1 MSDRLPENLKTKIT
15 QRLAFYEDLG
25 LGPFYRERS
34 SGASPVLK
42 TLLETVS
49 VATPIANEG
58 TTLPRPSPKT
68 ERPNA
73 NIPNSVSAGAQ
84 PYSDL
89 SRASREYR
97 SDAASQLAQSPAAN
111 NKSFLPPIKTSSF
124 FELLER
130 VADDSLLKIREHLG
144 DCTRCRLHKTRK
156 NIVFADGNPN
166 ADLVFVGEGPGAD
179 EDATGIPFV
188 GRAGKLL
195 TQMIEAMGLQRKDV
209 YICNVVKCRPPENR
223 QPEPDEV
230 TTCSPYLVRQLEVV
244 NPKVIVCLGATAA
257 QTLLETTT
265 GISKFRG
272 QWLDFRG
279 KKLLATYHPAYL
291 LRNPAAKGEV
301 WKDLQK
307 VMGELGLAVRKSKS

>member
-1 MSDRLPENLKTKIT
+1 MSDRLPENLKAKIA

-25 LGPFYRERS
+25 IGPFYRARS
-34 SGASPVLK
+34 SGAAPALK

-49 VATPIANEG
+49 VAAPIANEG

-68 ERPNA
+68 ERPNVNA
-73 NIPNSVSAGAQ
+73 SSSVSAGTR
-84 PYSDL
+84 PYADL
-89 SRASREYR
+89 SRASREPR
-97 SDAASQLAQSPAAN
+97 SDVASQLAQSPATN

-144 DCTRCRLHKTRK
+144 DCTRCRLHKGRK
-156 NIVFADGNPN
+156 NIVFADGNPH
-166 ADLVFVGEGPGAD
+166 ADLVFVGEGPGAR
-179 EDATGIPFV
+179 E
-188 GRAGKLL
+188 
-195 TQMIEAMGLQRKDV
+195 DV
-209 YICNVVKCRPPENR
+209 YIANVVKCRPPENR

-230 TTCSPYLVRQLEVV
+230 TTCSPFLVRQLEVV

>member
-1 MSDRLPENLKTKIT
+1 MSDLLSANLNEKIK
-15 QRLAFYEDLG
+15 QRLSFYEDLG
-25 LGPFYRERS
+25 IAPFYRERS
-34 SGASPVLK
+34 SGARHTVDPSPPSSVL
-42 TLLETVS
+42 
-49 VATPIANEG
+49 AAPISEEE
-58 TTLPRPSPKT
+58 TLPKPVPSIATAKT
-68 ERPNA
+68 TAP
-73 NIPNSVSAGAQ
+73 SQSFVGAQ
-84 PYSDL
+84 H
-89 SRASREYR
+89 
-97 SDAASQLAQSPAAN
+97 AAPQLARTSTSSGTP
-111 NKSFLPPIKTSSF
+111 SLPLIKTSSF
-124 FELLER
+124 FEQLER
-130 VADDSLLKIREHLG
+130 VENDTLLRIREDIG
-144 DCTRCRLHKTRK
+144 DCTRCRLHKKR
-156 NIVFADGNPN
+156 NHIVFADGNPK
-166 ADLVFVGEGPGAD
+166 AELVFVGEGPGAD

-195 TQMIEAMGLQRKDV
+195 TQMIQAMGLQREDV

-272 QWLDFRG
+272 QWQDFRG

-291 LRNPAAKGEV
+291 LRNPAAKSEV

-307 VMGELGLAVRKSKS
+307 VMGELGLEVKKSKPV